1 MSIAVDWFE
10 IPVKDEARAKAFY
23 EAVLDTQMQTM
34 SDGTTEMFAFVGDDG
49 PAGASLPRTPVRWRE
64 VLVYLSCENI
74 QRALQQVTANGGTV
88 MQQETD
94 IGPHGYCAQFTDT
107 EGNFGGAASI

>member
-1 MSIAVDWFE
+1 MVLASEFDRKSMSIAVNWFE

-23 EAVLDTQMQTM
+23 EAVLGTPMQTM

-49 PAGASLPRTPVRWRE
+49 PSGCLTTQDSAPMAGG

-74 QRALQQVTANGGTV
+74 QGALPGHRQRR
-88 MQQETD
+88 
-94 IGPHGYCAQFTDT
+94 HR
-107 EGNFGGAASI
+107 GAGRN

>member
-49 PAGASLPRTPVRWRE
+49 PAG
-64 VLVYLSCENI
+64 
-74 QRALQQVTANGGTV
+74 
-88 MQQETD
+88 
-94 IGPHGYCAQFTDT
+94 
-107 EGNFGGAASI
+107 

>member
-34 SDGTTEMFAFVGDDG
+34 SDGTTEMFAFVGDDS
-49 PAGASLPRTPVRWRE
+49 PAGCLTTEDSSPMAGG
-64 VLVYLSCENI
+64 VLVI
-74 QRALQQVTANGGTV
+74 
-88 MQQETD
+88 
-94 IGPHGYCAQFTDT
+94 
-107 EGNFGGAASI
+107 